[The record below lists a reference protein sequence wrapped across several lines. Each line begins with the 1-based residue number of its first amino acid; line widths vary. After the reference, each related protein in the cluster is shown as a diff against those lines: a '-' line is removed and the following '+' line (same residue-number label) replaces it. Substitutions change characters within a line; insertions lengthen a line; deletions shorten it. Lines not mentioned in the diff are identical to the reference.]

1 MMEDLFK
8 ELTEHVALFIEAVG
22 VLVIAIGTID
32 AVASTYRVMIR
43 SATPALMR
51 DAWLRYARW
60 LVAGL
65 TFQLAGD
72 IVHTAIAPSWEDVG
86 KLAAIAVIR
95 TFLTYFLD
103 HDMEGMRALKFAQA
117 ERKAGVPPT

>member
-1 MMEDLFK
+1 MEELFK
-8 ELTEHVALFIEAVG
+8 EFTEHVALLIEAVG
-22 VLVIAIGTID
+22 VLVIAIGSAD
-32 AVASTYRVMIR
+32 AVVSTYRVMFR
-43 SATPALMR
+43 SSTPAVMR

-103 HDMEGMRALKFAQA
+103 HDMEGMRALRLAQA
-117 ERKAGVPPT
+117 ERKAATRSP